1 MYSSLY
7 PRYNVVLR
15 SFMSRSVH
23 AQSHFVLY
31 TLCLYTPAHTGRI
44 YGRIGRVIE
53 YKYLF
58 VFGFGFSSERDAY
71 TPVPRSVT
79 RLDNS
84 PSDLRD
90 RYSGISN
97 ELPQVRPGTM
107 NTEVKLR
114 AAASP
119 QLPLALQAIH
129 DTEGVRSRLRRAP
142 SVLLFS
148 LSARFRGMTR
158 VSRVLSDDRIVAFQ
172 LHDLRNTYV

>member
-1 MYSSLY
+1 
-7 PRYNVVLR
+7 
-15 SFMSRSVH
+15 MSRSVH

>member
-129 DTEGVRSRLRRAP
+129 DRTQVALTARAP